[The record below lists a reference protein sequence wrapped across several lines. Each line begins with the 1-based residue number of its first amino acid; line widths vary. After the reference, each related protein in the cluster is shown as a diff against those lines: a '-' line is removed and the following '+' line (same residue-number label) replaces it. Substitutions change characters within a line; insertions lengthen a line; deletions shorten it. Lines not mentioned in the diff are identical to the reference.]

1 MMLVRSVWF
10 LLLTGCVKFGPVH
23 TKHND
28 LIVKMEQANVDKYAQ
43 KCAPYEFALAVS
55 QIEFAE
61 LEFEQG
67 DIHRSEEHLDIAIK
81 NLDSSIAAANACRP
95 KDTDE
100 DGIYDDVDACI
111 QEKETKNGYLDEDGC
126 PEFDADKDLVYDD
139 IDQCLDQAEDRDDFE
154 DEDGC
159 PDLDNDGDG
168 IPDTKEKPH
177 CINLPE
183 DFDNYQDEDG
193 CPEEVG
199 DTDSDGF
206 LDSEDKC
213 PEEPENK
220 NNYLDFDGC
229 PDEPP
234 SKVRI
239 VGNQIVIEDKIYFE
253 NNRAVILEKSFDL
266 LNSVAEVL
274 RAYPKIRIQIAG
286 HTDSVGSD
294 RYNLRLS
301 QKRANSVRIHL
312 IEKEQIEADRLE
324 AKGFGES
331 ELIVSPEK
339 TPEDKEQNRRVEFHI
354 LEGLE

>member
-1 MMLVRSVWF
+1 M
-10 LLLTGCVKFGPVH
+10 LLLMGCVKFGPIQS
-23 TKHND
+23 KHDD
-28 LIVKMEQANVDKYAQ
+28 LIKRFEQANVDDYAQ
-43 KCAPYEFALAVS
+43 KCAPNDFALAVS
-55 QIEFAE
+55 QKEFAE

-67 DIHRSEEHLDIAIK
+67 DLHRSEEHLDISIKSLEKAIE
-81 NLDSSIAAANACRP
+81 AANACRP

-100 DGIYDDVDACI
+100 DGIYDDVDQCI
-111 QEKETKNGYLDEDGC
+111 SEKETKNDYQDEDGC
-126 PEFDADKDLVYDD
+126 PEFDADQDKVYDD
-139 IDQCLDQAEDRDDFE
+139 VDQCIDEPEDRDDWE

-159 PDLDNDGDG
+159 PDPDNDKDG
-168 IPDTKEKPH
+168 ILDVDEPPH

-183 DFDNYQDEDG
+183 DFDNYQDSDG

-206 LDSEDKC
+206 LDSVDQC
-213 PEEPENK
+213 PNKPENK

-253 NNRAVILEKSFDL
+253 TGKAVILEKSFGII
-266 LNSVAEVL
+266 NSVAEVL
-274 RAYPKIRIQIAG
+274 RAYPKIRLQIAG

-294 RYNLRLS
+294 RYNMRLS
-301 QKRANSVRIHL
+301 QNRANSVRTHL
-312 IEKEQIEADRLE
+312 VEKEGIDGERLE
-324 AKGFGES
+324 SKGFGETAKR
-331 ELIVSPEK
+331 IDPEK
-339 TPEDKEQNRRVEFHI
+339 TPEDKEMNRRVEFNI